1 MICTTIQIE
10 STDFVKLSRATSL
23 NQDNSHYQ
31 TQTTMASKAA
41 ANTVLLELLDR
52 HLENKP
58 HEHAGMTIDGVK
70 HEVTSS
76 ALDLLVKDT
85 ASPLIA
91 ARLILTLRD
100 VSQPDGT
107 KGQPTTELAAHIV
120 TTTDPDQSSSSS
132 TTSVIIDKLPKA
144 HGGPPPAPPHRA
156 STIPTHP
163 PTGPSRR
170 RPLAET
176 YRDYILAFM
185 ADQAA
190 AATDLPRFL
199 HRPVTHNARAL
210 TVSEYHGLGQVVRDA
225 VPDLGCEIV
234 DLIADE
240 ARQVVA
246 ARLEFS
252 GALERPF
259 AGAQPPAAVR
269 IGEIVFYWFEA
280 GRIRE
285 VVSLVDMR
293 GLGAAS

>member
-1 MICTTIQIE
+1 
-10 STDFVKLSRATSL
+10 
-23 NQDNSHYQ
+23 
-31 TQTTMASKAA
+31 MASNSTT
-41 ANTVLLELLDR
+41 NTVLLELLDR

-58 HEHAGMTIDGVK
+58 HEHAGIIIDGV
-70 HEVTSS
+70 EREITSS
-76 ALDLLVKDT
+76 ALDFLVKDT

-91 ARLILTLRD
+91 ARLILTLRN
-100 VSQPDGT
+100 VSQRDGT
-107 KGQPTTELAAHIV
+107 KDQPTTELLAAHIV

-132 TTSVIIDKLPKA
+132 TTSVIIDELPKA
-144 HGGPPPAPPHRA
+144 HGGGSPLEATPPHRA

-176 YRDYILAFM
+176 YRDYIPAFM
-185 ADQAA
+185 ADQA
-190 AATDLPRFL
+190 TDLPRFI
-199 HRPVTHNARAL
+199 HQPVTHNARAL

-234 DLIADE
+234 DVIADE

-246 ARLEFS
+246 ARLTFT
-252 GALERPF
+252 GALARPF

-269 IGEIVFYWFEA
+269 IGEIVFYWFEG

-293 GLGAAS
+293 GLGAES